1 MIDSRI
7 ILLPLTLAAALG
19 AQAPATLHRFDGA
32 AAQDQLGWSV
42 RGAGD
47 VDGDGFDDLIAG
59 AYGDDTRGANAGAVQ
74 VFSGRDGS
82 LLYRIQ
88 GDAAGDRFGAF
99 VAAAGDVDGDGFAD
113 LLVGAPR
120 ADANGVDSG
129 LARVYSGRTG
139 SVLHDLS
146 GDAAGDQFGTGVAG
160 LGDVDG
166 DGHDD
171 FAVGAPLEDDGGPD
185 AGSVRVFSGRTGAV
199 LRTLLG
205 DGPGDRFGFSV
216 AGPGDVDGDGFAD
229 VLVGAYLDDDS
240 GFDSG
245 SAKLFSGRTGAVLHT
260 FLGDAVGDWFGRA
273 VAAAG
278 DVDRDG
284 VGDLVVGAH
293 LDDDN
298 GTNSGSA
305 RVYSGATGAVL
316 HSLVG
321 NAAGEFFGYAV
332 GGAGDVDGDGHDD
345 LVVGAYPLG
354 SGRARVFSGRTGAV
368 VQTFVG
374 DAAGDWF
381 GFSVG
386 GAGDA
391 DGDGFAD
398 FAVGAPQDDRSAVD
412 AGSVRI
418 LTMGYTGT
426 PATAR
431 SVGRG
436 CAGSNGHLPRAG
448 HVGRPFLGTAVRVS
462 LRGALPST
470 AVLLN
475 LGAPTAIDLTA
486 FGFGG
491 CSLYATADGFVVAF
505 STDANGMA
513 RSGPITVPN
522 VPALVGQPLVAQ
534 WICPDRTAN
543 AGGFTLSDAIRL
555 GIGR

>member
-19 AQAPATLHRFDGA
+19 AQAPAALHRFDGA

-245 SAKLFSGRTGAVLHT
+245 SAKLFSGR
-260 FLGDAVGDWFGRA
+260 
-273 VAAAG
+273 
-278 DVDRDG
+278 
-284 VGDLVVGAH
+284 
-293 LDDDN
+293 
-298 GTNSGSA
+298 
-305 RVYSGATGAVL
+305 TGAVL